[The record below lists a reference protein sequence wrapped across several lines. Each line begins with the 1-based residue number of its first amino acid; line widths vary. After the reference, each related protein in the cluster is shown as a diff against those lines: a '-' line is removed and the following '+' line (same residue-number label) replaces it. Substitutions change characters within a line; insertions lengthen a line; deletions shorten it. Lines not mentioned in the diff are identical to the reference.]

1 MTIISF
7 ASGSLI
13 VGKSEKARV
22 FLKDKV
28 GLYSNEEAWCVVGK
42 IHFEEHSGSDYVGML
57 ELNKEARKTLKEVFD
72 IKSEFLCK

>member
-1 MTIISF
+1 MKVHYIMLLMTIISF

-28 GLYSNEEAWCVVGK
+28 GLYSNEEA
-42 IHFEEHSGSDYVGML
+42 
-57 ELNKEARKTLKEVFD
+57 
-72 IKSEFLCK
+72 